1 VRSPKA
7 RCVERALDEARETDF
22 LENDMH
28 LMTTRAWARRL
39 SRKLAL
45 GCVALVCAAPLALAQ
60 TAGKPV
66 AAAPAAA
73 APATS
78 ADVAAIRKAL
88 EQKFP
93 GTEVKH
99 VAKTD
104 YLGLYEAMLDDNLIY
119 TDSKVAY
126 IFVGAMYDT
135 ATKQNLTDARTRK
148 LNRVAVDKL
157 PYELAFKRVKGDGS
171 RKLVMFS
178 DADCP
183 FCHRLEKEIKA
194 LDNVTIYTFLFP
206 IDQLHPDAA
215 RKSRQIWCSA
225 DVAKSWDD
233 FFATGKLPDNKGDCG
248 DPVAKTQALGNSLK
262 INATPTLVFA
272 DGTLIPG
279 ALPLAQLEK
288 EMAAADAEVKKM
300 AVAPK

>member
-1 VRSPKA
+1 
-7 RCVERALDEARETDF
+7 
-22 LENDMH
+22 MH

-194 LDNVTIYTFLFP
+194 LDNVTILLWALGTACFTASYTMADNVTIYTFLFP

-300 AVAPK
+300 AVAQK